1 MASVVDKIKLPQSL
15 DRSVKLVDKD
25 RTKIKEL
32 YATGQYSLNQLAR
45 QYNVSKKTILLIV
58 NINSKK
64 KNDEYIKNH
73 WKDFQESKEEH
84 RLSITKTRRYKEYLL
99 KQGKI

>member
-32 YATGQYSLNQLAR
+32 YAA
-45 QYNVSKKTILLIV
+45 
-58 NINSKK
+58 
-64 KNDEYIKNH
+64 D
-73 WKDFQESKEEH
+73 
-84 RLSITKTRRYKEYLL
+84 
-99 KQGKI
+99 